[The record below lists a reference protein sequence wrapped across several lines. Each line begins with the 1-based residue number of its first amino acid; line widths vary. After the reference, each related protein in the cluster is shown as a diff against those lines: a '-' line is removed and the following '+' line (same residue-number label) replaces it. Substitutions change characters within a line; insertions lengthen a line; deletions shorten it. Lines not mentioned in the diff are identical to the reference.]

1 MIFETQNRYSVIKEA
16 QDIFLDTFPLME
28 IDNEDVQLICKSYR
42 NENSTLDSCRTLFKK
57 HDDYFYNWAYV
68 NYFDKLFCE
77 EIEK

>member
-1 MIFETQNRYSVIKEA
+1 
-16 QDIFLDTFPLME
+16 ME
-28 IDNEDVQLICKSYR
+28 IDNEDVRLICKSYR

-68 NYFDKLFCE
+68 NYFDNLFWE